1 VPSTQSSIFQADAR
15 LLGPQLLIMKALLLV
30 ALIAICAASG
40 LHAAGTPAGTPRSKR
55 RPRPQC
61 TATFAVRRT
70 KQGTSQRVKL
80 PMCSA
85 APRATQPAGTVLA
98 AAAAASPVPATAY
111 PCNVGDA
118 TCYCQNRQAVG
129 FFADND
135 PTVGCG

>member
-1 VPSTQSSIFQADAR
+1 
-15 LLGPQLLIMKALLLV
+15 MKGLLLV
-30 ALIAICAASG
+30 ALIAMCAASG
-40 LHAAGTPAGTPRSKR
+40 LHAAGTPAGTHPSKR

-70 KQGTSQRVKL
+70 KQGASQRFKL

-85 APRATQPAGTVLA
+85 APRATQPAAGTVLA
-98 AAAAASPVPATAY
+98 AAAAAAPVPSTAY

-129 FFADND
+129 YFADNN